1 MQKLAARIVSGAR
14 KYDHITPVLKELNW
28 LSVSSMLSLR
38 DAILAFKCVK
48 GLAPSY
54 LADKFATC
62 SIVHS
67 VNTRNKL
74 SIPRYKSAA
83 GQRTFF
89 YRAVTLWNS
98 LPCSVTDNIT
108 LTGFKRD
115 LKEHLN

>member
-1 MQKLAARIVSGAR
+1 
-14 KYDHITPVLKELNW
+14 
-28 LSVSSMLSLR
+28 MLSLI

-54 LADKFATC
+54 LADKFATR
-62 SIVHS
+62 SSVHS
-67 VNTRNKL
+67 VNTRNKHKL

-83 GQRTFF
+83 GQRSFF

-108 LTGFKRD
+108 LTGFKID
-115 LKEHLN
+115 LKNHLLTNFLNS